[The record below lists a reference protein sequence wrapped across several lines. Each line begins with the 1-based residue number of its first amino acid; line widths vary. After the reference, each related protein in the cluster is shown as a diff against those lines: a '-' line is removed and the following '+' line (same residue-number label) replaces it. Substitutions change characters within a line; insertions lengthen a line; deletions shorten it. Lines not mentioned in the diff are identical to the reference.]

1 MLQKVLTVRRTIL
14 HLADDADK
22 LGVQAV
28 DTEVD
33 GCALTGLDDFVVEL
47 LLHLCHYLFD
57 ACRMNAS
64 VGYELVES
72 KAAYLATNGVE
83 R

>member
-1 MLQKVLTVRRTIL
+1 M
-14 HLADDADK
+14 
-22 LGVQAV
+22 QAV

-47 LLHLCHYLFD
+47 LLHLCHYLLD
-57 ACRMNAS
+57 ACRMDTS

-72 KAAYLATNGVE
+72 KAAYLAANGVE